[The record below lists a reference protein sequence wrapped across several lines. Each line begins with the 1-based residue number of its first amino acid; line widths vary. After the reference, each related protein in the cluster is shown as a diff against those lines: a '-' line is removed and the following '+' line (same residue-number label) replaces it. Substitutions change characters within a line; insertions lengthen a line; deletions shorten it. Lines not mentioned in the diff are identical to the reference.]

1 MGVTVGSTTGG
12 IKPPSRQTS
21 PQTVQFA
28 ATQSVPLVGGPE
40 KRATWSQALPQQP
53 QQPQAPP
60 PSAAVRVSTVTQA
73 WIPSPTQRTAPNPVT
88 PTTMLPPGSATTP
101 TVAHAPSKGNTAPMT
116 HAVYRGPT
124 GGASPT
130 SPQATASS
138 PVMSL
143 SYGMPQ

>member
-1 MGVTVGSTTGG
+1 MG
-12 IKPPSRQTS
+12 
-21 PQTVQFA
+21 
-28 ATQSVPLVGGPE
+28 QSVPLVGGPE
-40 KRATWSQALPQQP
+40 KRATWSQALP

-101 TVAHAPSKGNTAPMT
+101 TVAHAPSKGSAAPI
-116 HAVYRGPT
+116 VYRGPT

-130 SPQATASS
+130 SPQATATS
-138 PVMSL
+138 PVVSL
-143 SYGMPQ
+143 SYGMPQV